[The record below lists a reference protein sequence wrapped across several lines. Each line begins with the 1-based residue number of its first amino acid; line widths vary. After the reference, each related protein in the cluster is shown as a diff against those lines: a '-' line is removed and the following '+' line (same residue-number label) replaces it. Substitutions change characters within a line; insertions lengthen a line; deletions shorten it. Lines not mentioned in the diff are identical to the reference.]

1 MAILL
6 EELDRLNMSGVSK
19 SAEPVLIVGLVTED
33 VFSAEIVTVGGVPS
47 YAGRTIAAL
56 GARANILTSG
66 CENLDRSA
74 LIGHTVTVVEDSQTL
89 SFEVG
94 EAPSGDRSLRLISRP
109 ARMLCA
115 SDLPDEWP
123 IPRNIIFGPL
133 LPDDIDIE
141 SFYRRFPDSKK
152 WVIAQGLQRVIGADQ
167 SISVNSF
174 PTEQLKKLCGAG
186 VALFLSRAE
195 TQGWSRSDMDDL
207 VSRCDLVVVTDGVQG
222 ANLRLAD
229 ASYTVDAIPA
239 KAIDATGA
247 GDSFAAAFAIA
258 SEISLVAAMKVAA
271 GYGAMTVE
279 KSGPA
284 PMPRWPEVRSIL
296 RDSEVKTQVS
306 ELPDLGKQATVI
318 AVANQKGGV
327 GKTTTAVSLAS
338 ILADMG
344 LEVLLVDSDPQ
355 ANATSSLIGRE
366 VSEKSDSLY
375 RVLIDGESI
384 SDLLAGTASSG
395 LSLLGSSTALAG
407 AEIEL
412 VSAMARETRLKNALL
427 SIRSDFDVVI
437 IDCPP
442 ALGLLTINALVASNF
457 VLIPLQCEYFA
468 LEGLSSLQE
477 TIRLV
482 TDNLNRDLEILG
494 IALTMV
500 DSRANLAA
508 EVEREVRTR
517 FSTTFES
524 VIPRSVR
531 LAEAPS
537 HMQAISD
544 YAPDSAGAI
553 AYNALALEVV
563 ERLDLKL

>member
-1 MAILL
+1 MLV
-6 EELDRLNMSGVSK
+6 EELDHLNMLEVSK
-19 SAEPVLIVGLVTED
+19 SAEPVLIVGLVTQD
-33 VFSAEIVTVGGVPS
+33 IFSADVLVAGGVPS
-47 YAGRTIAAL
+47 YAGRTVAAL
-56 GARANILTSG
+56 GVRANILTIG
-66 CENLDRSA
+66 GKHLDRSA
-74 LIGHTVTVVEDSQTL
+74 LVGHTVKIVEDSETL
-89 SFEVG
+89 SFGIG
-94 EAPSGDRSLRLISRP
+94 EASDGARLLRLIRRP
-109 ARMLCA
+109 GRALRA
-115 SDLPDEWP
+115 SDFPEEWP
-123 IPRNIIFGPL
+123 VPRNIIFGPL

-141 SFYRRFPDSKK
+141 SFYRRFPESKR
-152 WVIAQGLQRVIGADQ
+152 WIIAQGLQRVIGHDQ
-167 SISVNSF
+167 NISVNSF
-174 PTEQLKKLCGAG
+174 PTERLKELCRHG
-186 VALFLSRAE
+186 VTIFLSKTE
-195 TQGWSRSDMDDL
+195 TQGWLRSDIDDL
-207 VSRCDLVVVTDGVQG
+207 VSRCDSVVVTDGDQG
-222 ANLRLAD
+222 AELRLPD

-239 KAIDATGA
+239 KTIDATGA

-258 SEISLVAAMKVAA
+258 REISLSAAMKIAA

-284 PMPRWPEVRSIL
+284 PMPRWPEMRSIL
-296 RDSEVKTQVS
+296 RDSEVKAQVS
-306 ELPDLGKQATVI
+306 GHGHLGKQAVVI

-327 GKTTTAVSLAS
+327 GKTTTAVSLSS
-338 ILADMG
+338 ILGGMG
-344 LEVLLVDSDPQ
+344 LRVLLVDSDPQ

-366 VSEKSDSLY
+366 ASESSDSLY
-375 RVLIDGESI
+375 RVLIEGENI
-384 SDLLAGTASSG
+384 SDLLAETPSSG

-412 VSAMARETRLKNALL
+412 VSTMARETRLKNALL
-427 SIRSDFDVVI
+427 SVGSDFDVII

-477 TIRLV
+477 TIKLV
-482 TDNLNRDLEILG
+482 TENLNRDLEILG

-537 HMQAISD
+537 HMQTISD

-553 AYNALALEVV
+553 AYNSLALEIVA
-563 ERLDLKL
+563 RLDLKL